1 MRGIEGARYPLRHQR
16 KLVDFAFVMSRVH
29 LVVDGSNIA
38 TEGRTAP
45 SLAQLDDA
53 VRSFIAQQ
61 GYETVTVI
69 VDATFG
75 HRIDAAESA
84 TFEAAVLA
92 GEMVTPPAGTIGRGD
107 AFILQVARQ
116 ADADVLSNDSFQEL
130 HAEHPWLFE
139 AGRLWGGKPVP
150 AVGWVFVP
158 RAPVRGVTSRRAV
171 QAAKKAAAATAL
183 AAPAKKAAAKKE
195 PAKKVVSKKATKKSA
210 AKSHPTKPAVTADVE
225 AATPANELTTTSRR
239 RRRRGGDARPTVND
253 QAAYTMFVIDH
264 PVGAIVDGTVD
275 RFSSHGAYVGLDGG
289 AVGYVALKSL
299 GEPPPRSAREVLTLG
314 EKRSFTVVRF
324 DPTTRG
330 IDVVPVD
337 IDALMTSRA
346 VDSLSQ
352 RDEAAVAQAAAETSE
367 PDAEEA
373 PVSPAKK
380 AARKKA
386 PARKAA
392 AKKKSTAKRAPAK
405 KKSTAKR
412 APAKKKSTAKRA
424 PARKKATKKRAP
436 AKKKAKKKR
445 APAKKKTTAKKTTAR
460 KKTTAKRSA
469 AKKR

>member
-1 MRGIEGARYPLRHQR
+1 
-16 KLVDFAFVMSRVH
+16 MSRTH

-45 SLAQLDDA
+45 SLEQLDEA

-61 GYETVTVI
+61 GYENVTVI

-75 HRIDAAESA
+75 HRIDAAERA
-84 TFEAAVLA
+84 AFEDAVLA
-92 GEMVTPPAGTIGRGD
+92 GEMLTPPAGTIGRGD
-107 AFILQVARQ
+107 AFILQVARR

-171 QAAKKAAAATAL
+171 QAAKKAAATTAL
-183 AAPAKKAAAKKE
+183 ATPAKKAAAKKAAAKRSA
-195 PAKKVVSKKATKKSA
+195 AKKEPTKTEAKRHEPTKKDATKKSTA
-210 AKSHPTKPAVTADVE
+210 RSHPTKPAVDGENDT
-225 AATPANELTTTSRR
+225 ATPANELTTTSRR
-239 RRRRGGDARPTVND
+239 RRRRGGDARPMVND

-264 PVGAIVDGTVD
+264 PVGAIVEATVD

-314 EKRSFTVVRF
+314 EQRTFTVVRF

-337 IDALMTSRA
+337 IGALMTSRA
-346 VDSLSQ
+346 VDAPSQ
-352 RDEAAVAQAAAETSE
+352 RDEAVVVRATADTNA

-386 PARKAA
+386 PARKATA
-392 AKKKSTAKRAPAK
+392 KKTTARKTTAKKKA
-405 KKSTAKR
+405 
-412 APAKKKSTAKRA
+412 TAKRA
-424 PARKKATKKRAP
+424 PARKAT
-436 AKKKAKKKR
+436 AKKTTRKTT
-445 APAKKKTTAKKTTAR
+445 AKKKTAAKKTTAR
-460 KKTTAKRSA
+460 KKTA
-469 AKKR
+469 AKKRPAKKR